1 MKRGFTLIELMIV
14 IAIVGVLTAIVVGSY
29 NDGRIRKEQDGIVQG
44 LVSHLEKQKADAQAG
59 KGGSSYGIK
68 FEDDTYTLY
77 TGTVYNAGSASN
89 QPIVIDTDFEIEET
103 IVNASNSIYFSRL
116 NGSANENATIT
127 VSHILDAVDPRQI
140 TIETSGNISV
150 VE

>member
-1 MKRGFTLIELMIV
+1 
-14 IAIVGVLTAIVVGSY
+14 VVGSY
-29 NDGRIRKEQDGIVQG
+29 NDSRIRKEQDGIVQG

-68 FEDDTYTLY
+68 FESDAYTLY
-77 TGTVYNAGSASN
+77 TGTTYDAGSPSN
-89 QPIVIDTDFEIEET
+89 QDINIDSDFEIEET
-103 IVNASNSIYFSRL
+103 IVSASNSIYFSRL
-116 NGSANENATIT
+116 NGAANVNATIT
-127 VSHILDAVDPRQI
+127 VSHILDAVDPQLI